1 MDKYN
6 GWLSKVPKHRLLMFH
21 FQWRTTWVLPNYLPN
36 SAETVVNFTITK
48 ETLICE
54 ECCSFSIGCRKPRLQ
69 RLYNLKRTGRVG
81 KKKQRDGQKIEM
93 RRLMSSW
100 AAGVGAA
107 EKVVVFWTGADSL
120 RLSALPRRRRGT
132 RGGWGGAGS
141 RGERLRR
148 SRSFCLKLVL
158 RVHPEPQV
166 RMWAARSIKH
176 IKAGPLSQLR
186 LLLV

>member
-1 MDKYN
+1 MAQIFSLVWSEQLDLLCQDTSVDFRSYFCFLCALKAFWTNLGAIWMDKYN

-120 RLSALPRRRRGT
+120 RLSALPRRRRGR
-132 RGGWGGAGS
+132 RGVEVGLEA
-141 RGERLRR
+141 
-148 SRSFCLKLVL
+148 
-158 RVHPEPQV
+158 RV
-166 RMWAARSIKH
+166 K
-176 IKAGPLSQLR
+176 G
-186 LLLV
+186 